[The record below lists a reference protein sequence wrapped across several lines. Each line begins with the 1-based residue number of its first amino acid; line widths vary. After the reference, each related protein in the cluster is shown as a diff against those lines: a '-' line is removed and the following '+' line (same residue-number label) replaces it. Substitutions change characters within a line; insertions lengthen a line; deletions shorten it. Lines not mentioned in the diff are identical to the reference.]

1 MSLEDRPQPS
11 SSPSAPSREV
21 PQDPSDGVLQGDSPI
36 GDLDSNPKPTLLV
49 VDDEPA
55 VRRVLVMRL
64 QLAGYRV
71 VCAEDGEEALELFHK
86 EQPDLV
92 VLDVMLPKL
101 DGFAVCRRLRAESC
115 VPIIFLSALD
125 AIAERVAGLDL
136 GADDY
141 LPKPFSP
148 KELEVRIATI
158 LRRVGRGSATTEPRD
173 VPAGNG
179 VLRLGD
185 LVVDT
190 NRRQVSRDG
199 QRISLTYTE
208 FSLLELLFR
217 DPGRVVPRAE
227 ILEQLWGYP
236 PRRAADLRVVDVY
249 VARLRGKL
257 EPDPRNP
264 ELILTVRG
272 TGYASQRMADGPLAA
287 AGEVNP
293 PTDGPSGWQPV
304 LNHPVPLVGS
314 ARDPP

>member
-1 MSLEDRPQPS
+1 MPTDGPS
-11 SSPSAPSREV
+11 V
-21 PQDPSDGVLQGDSPI
+21 KGTI
-36 GDLDSNPKPTLLV
+36 LV

-55 VRRVLVMRL
+55 VRRVLLMRL
-64 QLAGYRV
+64 QLAGYNV
-71 VCAEDGEEALELFHK
+71 VSAEDGEEALEKFHS
-86 EQPDLV
+86 ESPDLV
-92 VLDVMLPKL
+92 VLDVMLPKM

-115 VPIIFLSALD
+115 VPIIFLSALES
-125 AIAERVAGLDL
+125 ISERVAGLDL

-148 KELEVRIATI
+148 KELEARISTI
-158 LRRVGRGSATTEPRD
+158 LRRVGSGAATVEPREI
-173 VPAGNG
+173 PSGQG
-179 VLRLGD
+179 VMRVGD

-190 NRRQVSRDG
+190 NRRQVNRG
-199 QRISLTYTE
+199 TERIALTYTE

-217 DPGRVVPRAE
+217 DPGHVVPRAE

-272 TGYASQRMADGPLAA
+272 IGYASQRMGETAGTPAA
-287 AGEVNP
+287 V
-293 PTDGPSGWQPV
+293 
-304 LNHPVPLVGS
+304 
-314 ARDPP
+314 

>member
-1 MSLEDRPQPS
+1 MPLED
-11 SSPSAPSREV
+11 SSPPSGLPGLRSVDRAFDSDSAESEPRATV
-21 PQDPSDGVLQGDSPI
+21 
-36 GDLDSNPKPTLLV
+36 LV

-55 VRRVLVMRL
+55 VRRVLLMRL
-64 QLAGYRV
+64 QMAGYRV
-71 VCAEDGEEALELFHK
+71 ISAEDGEAALELFQR

-92 VLDVMLPKL
+92 VLDVMMPKL

-141 LPKPFSP
+141 LSKPFSP
-148 KELEVRIATI
+148 KELEARIATI
-158 LRRVGRGSATTEPRD
+158 LRRVGRGSATNEPRESSN
-173 VPAGNG
+173 GTG
-179 VLRLGD
+179 VLRVGD

-190 NRRQVSRDG
+190 NRRQVSRDS
-199 QRISLTYTE
+199 QRIALTYTE

-217 DPGRVVPRAE
+217 EPGRVVPRAE

-272 TGYASQRMADGPLAA
+272 TGYASQRVGDPAMAATA
-287 AGEVNP
+287 
-293 PTDGPSGWQPV
+293 
-304 LNHPVPLVGS
+304 
-314 ARDPP
+314 

>member
-1 MSLEDRPQPS
+1 MECMPEGPS
-11 SSPSAPSREV
+11 H
-21 PQDPSDGVLQGDSPI
+21 QLDGDGSLQGAPESV
-36 GDLDSNPKPTLLV
+36 KATLLV

-71 VCAEDGEEALELFHK
+71 VCAEDGEEALEMFHR
-86 EQPDLV
+86 ESPDLV

-115 VPIIFLSALD
+115 VPIIFLSALE
-125 AIAERVAGLDL
+125 AISERVAGLDL

-148 KELEVRIATI
+148 KELEARIATI
-158 LRRVGRGSATTEPRD
+158 LRRVGRGSATAEPREL
-173 VPAGNG
+173 PTGQG
-179 VLRLGD
+179 VVRVGD

-190 NRRQVSRDG
+190 NRRQVTRGSE
-199 QRISLTYTE
+199 RISLTYTE

-217 DPGRVVPRAE
+217 EPGRVVPRAE

-272 TGYASQRMADGPLAA
+272 IGYSSQRMGDNAPAA
-287 AGEVNP
+287 VA
-293 PTDGPSGWQPV
+293 S
-304 LNHPVPLVGS
+304 
-314 ARDPP
+314 

>member
-1 MSLEDRPQPS
+1 MPTDGPS
-11 SSPSAPSREV
+11 V
-21 PQDPSDGVLQGDSPI
+21 KGTI
-36 GDLDSNPKPTLLV
+36 LV

-55 VRRVLVMRL
+55 VRRVLLMRL
-64 QLAGYRV
+64 QLAGYNV
-71 VCAEDGEEALELFHK
+71 VSAEDGEEALVKFHS
-86 EQPDLV
+86 ESPDLV
-92 VLDVMLPKL
+92 VLDVMLPKM

-115 VPIIFLSALD
+115 VPIIFLSALES
-125 AIAERVAGLDL
+125 ISERVAGLDL

-148 KELEVRIATI
+148 KELEARISTI
-158 LRRVGRGSATTEPRD
+158 LRRVGSGAATVEPREIPSGQG
-173 VPAGNG
+173 VMRVGN
-179 VLRLGD
+179 

-190 NRRQVSRDG
+190 NRRQVNRG
-199 QRISLTYTE
+199 TERIALTYTE

-217 DPGRVVPRAE
+217 DPGHVVPRAE

-272 TGYASQRMADGPLAA
+272 IGYASQRMGESAGTPAA
-287 AGEVNP
+287 V
-293 PTDGPSGWQPV
+293 
-304 LNHPVPLVGS
+304 
-314 ARDPP
+314 

>member
-1 MSLEDRPQPS
+1 MS
-11 SSPSAPSREV
+11 A
-21 PQDPSDGVLQGDSPI
+21 GDALP
-36 GDLDSNPKPTLLV
+36 DQQPTLLV

-55 VRRVLVMRL
+55 VRRVLAVRL
-64 QLAGYRV
+64 QLAGYNV
-71 VCAEDGEEALELFHK
+71 VCAEDGEQALELFNQ

-101 DGFAVCRRLRAESC
+101 DGFAVCRRLRAESA

-125 AIAERVAGLDL
+125 AIAEKVAGLDI

-141 LPKPFSP
+141 LSKPFSP
-148 KELEVRIATI
+148 KELEARISRI
-158 LRRVGRGSATTEPRD
+158 LRRVGRGAANQNPLEP
-173 VPAGNG
+173 VAGPG

-190 NRRQVSRDG
+190 NRRQVTRSG
-199 QRISLTYTE
+199 ERIALTYTE

-217 DPGRVVPRAE
+217 EPGRVVPRAE

-272 TGYASQRMADGPLAA
+272 TRYASQRMGELSLAA
-287 AGEVNP
+287 GA
-293 PTDGPSGWQPV
+293 
-304 LNHPVPLVGS
+304 
-314 ARDPP
+314 

>member
-1 MSLEDRPQPS
+1 MPLEADPQQRQGE
-11 SSPSAPSREV
+11 SSPESSTEPRGTV
-21 PQDPSDGVLQGDSPI
+21 
-36 GDLDSNPKPTLLV
+36 LV
-49 VDDEPA
+49 VDDEA
-55 VRRVLVMRL
+55 TVRRVLVMRL

-71 VCAEDGEEALELFHK
+71 VCAEDGEQALALFHD

-148 KELEVRIATI
+148 KELEARIATI
-158 LRRVGRGSATTEPRD
+158 LRRVGRGSAAAEPRN
-173 VPAGNG
+173 VPAGQG
-179 VLRLGD
+179 VMRVGD

-190 NRRQVSRDG
+190 NRRQVTREG
-199 QRISLTYTE
+199 ERIGLTYTE

-272 TGYASQRMADGPLAA
+272 TGYASQRMAEAA
-287 AGEVNP
+287 VAA
-293 PTDGPSGWQPV
+293 T
-304 LNHPVPLVGS
+304 
-314 ARDPP
+314 A

>member
-1 MSLEDRPQPS
+1 MCAAPDGMVANLHPAVRVADLPAASMPLED
-11 SSPSAPSREV
+11 SSPPSGLPGLRSVDRAFDSDSAESEARATV
-21 PQDPSDGVLQGDSPI
+21 
-36 GDLDSNPKPTLLV
+36 LV

-55 VRRVLVMRL
+55 VRRVLLMRL
-64 QLAGYRV
+64 QMAGYRV
-71 VCAEDGEEALELFHK
+71 ISAEDGEAALELFQR

-92 VLDVMLPKL
+92 VLDVMMPKL

-141 LPKPFSP
+141 LSKPFSP
-148 KELEVRIATI
+148 KELEARIATI
-158 LRRVGRGSATTEPRD
+158 LRRVGRGSATNEPLESSN
-173 VPAGNG
+173 GTG
-179 VLRLGD
+179 VLRVGD

-190 NRRQVSRDG
+190 NRRQVSRDS
-199 QRISLTYTE
+199 QRIALTYTE

-217 DPGRVVPRAE
+217 EPGRVVPRAE

-272 TGYASQRMADGPLAA
+272 TGYASQRVGDPAMAATA
-287 AGEVNP
+287 
-293 PTDGPSGWQPV
+293 
-304 LNHPVPLVGS
+304 
-314 ARDPP
+314 

>member
-1 MSLEDRPQPS
+1 MSLEDCPPSLAPSTATPSRQSRREPS
-11 SSPSAPSREV
+11 SPDAAH
-21 PQDPSDGVLQGDSPI
+21 D
-36 GDLDSNPKPTLLV
+36 DLPAGEAAESPKPTLLV
-49 VDDEPA
+49 VDDEAA

-71 VCAEDGEEALELFHK
+71 VCAEDGEQALEVFHQ

-158 LRRVGRGSATTEPRD
+158 LRRVGRGSAQAEPRE

-190 NRRQVSRDG
+190 NRRQVTRDG
-199 QRISLTYTE
+199 QRIALTYTE

-272 TGYASQRMADGPLAA
+272 TGYASQRMVEGPMAA
-287 AGEVNP
+287 AG
-293 PTDGPSGWQPV
+293 
-304 LNHPVPLVGS
+304 
-314 ARDPP
+314 

>member
-1 MSLEDRPQPS
+1 MSLEAQSRPAQGE
-11 SSPSAPSREV
+11 ASREPV
-21 PQDPSDGVLQGDSPI
+21 GPPLATV
-36 GDLDSNPKPTLLV
+36 LV
-49 VDDEPA
+49 VDDEA
-55 VRRVLVMRL
+55 TVRRVLQMRL
-64 QLAGYRV
+64 ELAGYRV
-71 VCAEDGEEALELFHK
+71 LCAVDGEEALTLFHR

-125 AIAERVAGLDL
+125 AITERVSGLDL

-148 KELEVRIATI
+148 KELEARISTI
-158 LRRVGRGSATTEPRD
+158 LRRVGRGSATVEPRD
-173 VPAGNG
+173 VPVGQG
-179 VLRLGD
+179 ILRVGD
-185 LVVDT
+185 LMVDT
-190 NRRQVSRDG
+190 NRRQVTRAG
-199 QRISLTYTE
+199 ERIGLTYTE
-208 FSLLELLFR
+208 FSLLEMLFR
-217 DPGRVVPRAE
+217 EPGRVVPRAE

-272 TGYASQRMADGPLAA
+272 TGYSSQRM
-287 AGEVNP
+287 GE
-293 PTDGPSGWQPV
+293 PV
-304 LNHPVPLVGS
+304 AS
-314 ARDPP
+314 ATT

>member
-1 MSLEDRPQPS
+1 MPDSGSISPKSSEARDPQLPE
-11 SSPSAPSREV
+11 SPKAT
-21 PQDPSDGVLQGDSPI
+21 I
-36 GDLDSNPKPTLLV
+36 LV

-71 VCAEDGEEALELFHK
+71 ICAEDGEKALEVFHS
-86 EQPDLV
+86 ESPDLV
-92 VLDVMLPKL
+92 VLDVMLPKM
-101 DGFAVCRRLRAESC
+101 DGFVVCRRLRAESC
-115 VPIIFLSALD
+115 VPIIFLSALE
-125 AIAERVAGLDL
+125 AISERVAGLDL

-148 KELEVRIATI
+148 KELEARIASI
-158 LRRVGRGSATTEPRD
+158 LRRVGRGSATAELREIP
-173 VPAGNG
+173 VGQG
-179 VLRLGD
+179 VLRVAD

-190 NRRQVSRDG
+190 NRRQVTRGSD
-199 QRISLTYTE
+199 RISLTYTE

-217 DPGRVVPRAE
+217 EPGEVVPRAE

-272 TGYASQRMADGPLAA
+272 IGYASQRMGDLPQAA
-287 AGEVNP
+287 ANG
-293 PTDGPSGWQPV
+293 
-304 LNHPVPLVGS
+304 
-314 ARDPP
+314 

>member
-1 MSLEDRPQPS
+1 MLFMPGADPARPKAS
-11 SSPSAPSREV
+11 
-21 PQDPSDGVLQGDSPI
+21 I
-36 GDLDSNPKPTLLV
+36 LV

-55 VRRVLVMRL
+55 VRRVLLMRL
-64 QLAGYRV
+64 QLAGFRV
-71 VCAEDGEEALELFHK
+71 VCAEDGEEALTLFHR
-86 EQPDLV
+86 ETPDLV
-92 VLDVMLPKL
+92 VLDVMMPKL
-101 DGFAVCRRLRAESC
+101 DGFAACRLLRDESC

-125 AIAERVAGLDL
+125 SISERVAGLDL

-148 KELEVRIATI
+148 KELEARIVTI
-158 LRRVGRGSATTEPRD
+158 LRRVGR
-173 VPAGNG
+173 AGVSSEVGDGLPGQG

-190 NRRQVSRDG
+190 NRRQVTREG
-199 QRISLTYTE
+199 ERIALTYTE

-217 DPGRVVPRAE
+217 EPGRAVPRAE

-272 TGYASQRMADGPLAA
+272 TGYASQRRAEAVLAA
-287 AGEVNP
+287 
-293 PTDGPSGWQPV
+293 SG
-304 LNHPVPLVGS
+304 
-314 ARDPP
+314 

>member
-1 MSLEDRPQPS
+1 MAGGEPSQPK
-11 SSPSAPSREV
+11 A
-21 PQDPSDGVLQGDSPI
+21 
-36 GDLDSNPKPTLLV
+36 TLLV
-49 VDDEPA
+49 VDDEAA

-71 VCAEDGEEALELFHK
+71 VCAEDGEQALELFHR
-86 EQPDLV
+86 EAPDLV

-115 VPIIFLSALD
+115 VPIIFLSAVE
-125 AIAERVAGLDL
+125 AISERVAGLDL

-148 KELEVRIATI
+148 KELEARIATI
-158 LRRVGRGSATTEPRD
+158 LRRVGRGAAVVETRELPT
-173 VPAGNG
+173 GQG
-179 VLRLGD
+179 ILRVGE

-190 NRRQVSRDG
+190 NRRQVTRG
-199 QRISLTYTE
+199 GERVNLTYTE

-217 DPGRVVPRAE
+217 EPGRIVPRAE

-236 PRRAADLRVVDVY
+236 PRRSADLRVVDVY

-272 TGYASQRMADGPLAA
+272 IGYASQRLGDQGAVA
-287 AGEVNP
+287 
-293 PTDGPSGWQPV
+293 
-304 LNHPVPLVGS
+304 S
-314 ARDPP
+314 A